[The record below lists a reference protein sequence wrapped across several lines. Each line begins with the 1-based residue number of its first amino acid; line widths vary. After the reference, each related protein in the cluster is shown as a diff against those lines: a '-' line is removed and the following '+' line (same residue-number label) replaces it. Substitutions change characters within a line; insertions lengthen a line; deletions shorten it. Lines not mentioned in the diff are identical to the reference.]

1 MNKII
6 KIALIV
12 IGLIAAVLW
21 FSLPSA
27 DDPDAVNS
35 GAMNFMFIIMYIL
48 LAIAVVS
55 ALFFGLAKLFTTPG
69 SIKKALFALGGLA
82 IIVAI
87 SYGLS
92 STEEAEAVV
101 KVFEDRTSSDLKTT
115 VGTVKNIGMGLN
127 VFFILTVIAVLLMVL
142 PGLKKMF
149 VK

>member
-6 KIALIV
+6 KIVLIV

-27 DDPDAVNS
+27 EDPGAIDS

-48 LAIAVVS
+48 LAIAVIS
-55 ALFFGLAKLFTTPG
+55 AVFFGITKLLTTPG
-69 SIKKALFALGGLA
+69 SIKKALFGIGGLA

-92 STEEAEAVV
+92 SGNAPVVEEMAARGLETTE
-101 KVFEDRTSSDLKTT
+101 
-115 VGTVKNIGMGLN
+115 GTVKNIGMGLN

>member
-1 MNKII
+1 MNKLVKII
-6 KIALIV
+6 LIV
-12 IGLIAAVLW
+12 IGLLAAVLW

-27 DDPDAVNS
+27 DDPNAINS

-55 ALFFGLAKLFTTPG
+55 AVFFGFTKLLSTKG
-69 SIKKALFALGGLA
+69 SLKKALFGIGGLA
-82 IIVAI
+82 IVVAI

-92 STEEAEAVV
+92 SDNAQVVTEMASRGIE
-101 KVFEDRTSSDLKTT
+101 TT
-115 VGTVKNIGMGLN
+115 ESTVKNIGMGLN
-127 VFFILTVIAVLLMVL
+127 VFFILTVVAVVLMVF

>member
-1 MNKII
+1 MNKIV
-6 KIALIV
+6 KILLIV
-12 IGLIAAVLW
+12 IGLVAAVLW

-27 DDPDAVNS
+27 DDPGAINS

-55 ALFFGLAKLFTTPG
+55 TVFFGFTKLLSTKG
-69 SIKKALFALGGLA
+69 SLKKALFAIGGLA
-82 IIVAI
+82 IVVAV

-92 STEEAEAVV
+92 SGNAPVVEAMASRGIETTE
-101 KVFEDRTSSDLKTT
+101 S
-115 VGTVKNIGMGLN
+115 TVKNIGMGLN
-127 VFFILTVIAVLLMVL
+127 VFFILTVLAVLLMVV

>member
-6 KIALIV
+6 KILLIV
-12 IGLIAAVLW
+12 IGLVAAVLW

-27 DDPDAVNS
+27 DDPQAINS

-48 LAIAVVS
+48 LAIAVV
-55 ALFFGLAKLFTTPG
+55 ATVFFGFTKLLSTPG
-69 SIKKALFALGGLA
+69 SLKKALFGIGGLA
-82 IIVAI
+82 IVVAI

-92 STEEAEAVV
+92 SDNMTVVETMSQRGIETTE
-101 KVFEDRTSSDLKTT
+101 
-115 VGTVKNIGMGLN
+115 GTVKNIGMGLN
-127 VFFILTVIAVLLMVL
+127 VFFILTVIAVVLMVF

>member
-1 MNKII
+1 MNKIV

-27 DDPDAVNS
+27 DDPDAINS
-35 GAMNFMFIIMYIL
+35 GSMNFMFIIMYLL
-48 LAIAVVS
+48 LAIAVVAS
-55 ALFFGLAKLFTTPG
+55 VFFGLKKLLSTPG
-69 SIKKALFALGGLA
+69 SLKKSLFAIGGLA
-82 IIVAI
+82 IVVAI

-92 STEEAEAVV
+92 SDNMAVV
-101 KVFEDRTSSDLKTT
+101 EAMSQRGVETT
-115 VGTVKNIGMGLN
+115 ESTVKNIGMGLN
-127 VFFILTVIAVLLMVL
+127 VFFILTLVAVLLMVL

>member
-12 IGLIAAVLW
+12 IGLVATALW
-21 FSLPSA
+21 FGMPSS
-27 DDPDAVNS
+27 DDPDAINS
-35 GAMNFMFIIMYIL
+35 GSMNFMFIIMYIL

-55 ALFFGLAKLFTTPG
+55 TVFFGLKKLLSTPG
-69 SIKKALFALGGLA
+69 SLKKALFAIGGLA

-92 STEEAEAVV
+92 SSAEAKAVADSMANLGAT
-101 KVFEDRTSSDLKTT
+101 ES
-115 VGTVKNIGMGLN
+115 TVKNIGMGLN
-127 VFFILTVIAVLLMVL
+127 VFFILTAVAVVLMVF